1 MANRF
6 YQSVLYQMSVSIDRK
21 VGLYED
27 GDFIFSYPEDTA
39 LLQHS
44 AELQRLTETMEEPLL
59 FGGFTF
65 LGYPTH
71 STTPEFVVFVEGEDA
86 DALRYAEM
94 IAISVN
100 SMNQL
105 HNDRYDR
112 SNLIRNIILD
122 NVLPGDILVSAKELH
137 LTYDAPRVI
146 MLLRTNDGASSAHT
160 LVEVVQNLFPERTR
174 DFVFSLDERNTIL
187 AKELRP
193 DTTEVEI
200 SHLAQTVLDTVNT
213 EAYAQVTIGIGSVAG
228 TIKDLA
234 KSYKDARVALEVGKV
249 FDTDRSIINYEN
261 LGIGRLIYQ
270 LPTTLC
276 ELFLSEVFKKESI
289 DALDAETLFTIQK
302 FFENDLNVS
311 ETSRQLYVHRNTLV
325 YRLDKVQKLTGLD
338 LRIFDHAIVFKIAL
352 MVKRYLTASP
362 MKL

>member
-1 MANRF
+1 MANKI
-6 YQSVLYQMSVSIDRK
+6 YQSLLYQMSVTTDRR

-27 GDFIFSYPEDTA
+27 GDFIFSFPEDSVILRHA
-39 LLQHS
+39 DEIARLLK
-44 AELQRLTETMEEPLL
+44 TMDEPVRFL
-59 FGGFTF
+59 GFTF
-65 LGYPTH
+65 LGAPTI
-71 STTPEFVVFVEGEDA
+71 SSPDFLVFVEGEDE
-86 DALRYAEM
+86 DALKYAEM
-94 IAISVN
+94 IAVSVH
-100 SMNQL
+100 SMHQL
-105 HNDRYDR
+105 HTDRYDR
-112 SNLIRNIILD
+112 TNLIRNIILD
-122 NVLPGDILVSAKELH
+122 NVLSGDVLISAKELH

-146 MLLRTNDGASSAHT
+146 MLLRTSDGSANAHT
-160 LVEVVQNLFPERTR
+160 LVEVVQSLFPDKNH

-187 AKELRP
+187 AKELSK
-193 DTTEVEI
+193 DMQETELLQI
-200 SHLAQTVLDTVNT
+200 AQSVLDTVNA
-213 EAYAQVTIGIGSVAG
+213 EAYAQINIGIGSIAP

-234 KSYKDARVALEVGKV
+234 KSYKDARGALEDGKV
-249 FDTDRSIINYEN
+249 DDTSRPIISYEN

-289 DALDAETLFTIQK
+289 DALDQETLFTIQK

-338 LRIFDHAIVFKIAL
+338 LRIFDHAIVFKIAM
-352 MVKRYLTASP
+352 MVKRYLNASP